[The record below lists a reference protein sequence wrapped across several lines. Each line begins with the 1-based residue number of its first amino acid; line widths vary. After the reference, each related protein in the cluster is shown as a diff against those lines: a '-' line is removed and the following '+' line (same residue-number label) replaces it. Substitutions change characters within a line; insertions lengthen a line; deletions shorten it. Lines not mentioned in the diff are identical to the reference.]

1 MADDSVK
8 TIKERIKLLRDLKK
22 EGKELSAIQ
31 EQELRTLRAQKKEYA
46 GLSKWQKDLLN
57 KGDLRLN
64 NEKIAHK
71 FILKQKE
78 AEKDIAKWLTK
89 KAKVQ
94 GEYAKKEA
102 TLNKKLEK
110 LVKDGDA
117 YKRVQA
123 EIVDLQK
130 QGAKEVGGYDKY
142 IEHAEQ
148 QKSLNIDLAKIQEDQ
163 IANQMKAAQGKL
175 EESDIAAQL
184 VQIAGLEKKLKE
196 DSSRLS
202 KEETD
207 QIKAQISNSK
217 SMLDTAEANNDV
229 AKARLGMESKMDDV
243 SGGLIGKMKGMKAQ
257 AAQFNKVAAKNP
269 YIALAMILVGIIALG
284 AKLVKQTMELRK
296 EFGLSVG
303 ETVKLQ
309 GAMMGASAE
318 LYLLGVSAEEVKATA
333 GALIDEFG
341 GVNNVTKD
349 ILVSLGEMHAHLGVA
364 GADAVKLLGAL
375 EGVSSASRETLMA
388 QMKVTGELAQAAGVA
403 PAKVMKDLADNTGM
417 FADFAVDGTDNL
429 QKAAIQANKLGINM
443 GTVSNMAESL
453 LDFEGSIEASM
464 EASMMLG
471 KQINTDKARQF
482 ALAGQLDKM
491 QEEVMKQ
498 IGNEADF
505 AKMNVLQR
513 RSLAKAFGLSTEELS
528 KMVRDQEKIN
538 NMTASEK
545 LHRDAMAKVME
556 SLRKVWAAFL
566 SIGKLLLPVVIGIG
580 IAVAVAFY
588 PITLAIIGLIAL
600 GAAFDY
606 LTKKVPIL
614 GTVLGTVLALMTA
627 IWIKSKMTGEEMS
640 GGIMKGAKGMAS
652 KLKDKLSGGLK
663 DKLSGGGDDK
673 GGGIIEK
680 AKEKFTGGGKKGK
693 GGGKPLGGM
702 FDKFDA
708 KKALGGA
715 AALLIISVALSVTAK
730 ALQEFSKVSW
740 GDMGKAGVALLGLVL
755 VLAGIGAIM
764 MSGVGALAII
774 AGAAAMLIMAAALLV
789 LGIAIQAIGKG
800 FDMLAQGLGSF
811 LPIITTL
818 APMANAMFVLAGA
831 FTALGFS
838 MAAMALGALALLPAL
853 PVLIALNKMG
863 WFPEKKP
870 AEAASPVAAMAEDG
884 VVNKETDAKIGEKGK
899 EAVVPPD
906 DKFDLKTVEDKLD
919 ILIAQDLKLMNTL
932 TKKVGD
938 IGVAG

>member
-1 MADDSVK
+1 MADNSDIK
-8 TIKERIKLLRDLKK
+8 TIKQRVAALKELAKTQEGLTAAKQKELVLLREELKEVRTLGK
-22 EGKELSAIQ
+22 TEQKRLDTIGDRDVLEKFHHKNLKDEGTFGKELRDISKTQLDLQLKAVQGQLTAVDVADQLTELAKVEEEIIKQNEQGHTAIAEKLEDQ
-31 EQELRTLRAQKKEYA
+31 AKLMKTQLTTMEAVNEAVEYEDELR
-46 GLSKWQKDLLN
+46 
-57 KGDLRLN
+57 KGIDN
-64 NEKIAHK
+64 NLGGMVGK
-71 FILKQKE
+71 F
-78 AEKDIAKWLTK
+78 
-89 KAKVQ
+89 
-94 GEYAKKEA
+94 
-102 TLNKKLEK
+102 
-110 LVKDGDA
+110 
-117 YKRVQA
+117 
-123 EIVDLQK
+123 
-130 QGAKEVGGYDKY
+130 
-142 IEHAEQ
+142 
-148 QKSLNIDLAKIQEDQ
+148 
-163 IANQMKAAQGKL
+163 
-175 EESDIAAQL
+175 
-184 VQIAGLEKKLKE
+184 
-196 DSSRLS
+196 
-202 KEETD
+202 
-207 QIKAQISNSK
+207 
-217 SMLDTAEANNDV
+217 
-229 AKARLGMESKMDDV
+229 
-243 SGGLIGKMKGMKAQ
+243 KGMKAQ

-269 YIALAMILVGIIALG
+269 YIALAAILAGIIALG

-349 ILVSLGEMHAHLGVA
+349 TLVSLGEMHAHLGVA

-375 EGVSSASRETLMA
+375 EGVSGASRETLMA

-403 PAKVMKDLADNTGM
+403 PGKVMKDLADNTAM
-417 FADFAVDGTDNL
+417 FADFAVDGTNNL

-606 LTKKVPIL
+606 INKKVPIL

-715 AALLIISVALSVTAK
+715 AALLIISAALWVTAK

>member
-1 MADDSVK
+1 
-8 TIKERIKLLRDLKK
+8 
-22 EGKELSAIQ
+22 
-31 EQELRTLRAQKKEYA
+31 
-46 GLSKWQKDLLN
+46 
-57 KGDLRLN
+57 
-64 NEKIAHK
+64 
-71 FILKQKE
+71 
-78 AEKDIAKWLTK
+78 
-89 KAKVQ
+89 
-94 GEYAKKEA
+94 
-102 TLNKKLEK
+102 
-110 LVKDGDA
+110 
-117 YKRVQA
+117 
-123 EIVDLQK
+123 
-130 QGAKEVGGYDKY
+130 
-142 IEHAEQ
+142 
-148 QKSLNIDLAKIQEDQ
+148 
-163 IANQMKAAQGKL
+163 
-175 EESDIAAQL
+175 
-184 VQIAGLEKKLKE
+184 
-196 DSSRLS
+196 
-202 KEETD
+202 
-207 QIKAQISNSK
+207 
-217 SMLDTAEANNDV
+217 
-229 AKARLGMESKMDDV
+229 
-243 SGGLIGKMKGMKAQ
+243 
-257 AAQFNKVAAKNP
+257 
-269 YIALAMILVGIIALG
+269 
-284 AKLVKQTMELRK
+284 
-296 EFGLSVG
+296 
-303 ETVKLQ
+303 
-309 GAMMGASAE
+309 MMGASAE

-349 ILVSLGEMHAHLGVA
+349 TLVSLGEMHAHLGVA

-375 EGVSSASRETLMA
+375 EGVSGASRETLMA

-403 PAKVMKDLADNTGM
+403 PGKVMKDLADNTAM

-545 LHRDAMAKVME
+545 FHRDAMAKVME

-606 LTKKVPIL
+606 INKKVPIL

-673 GGGIIEK
+673 GGGMVKK
-680 AKEKFTGGGKKGK
+680 AKEKFTGGGDKKGK

-715 AALLIISVALSVTAK
+715 AALLIISAALWVTAK

-831 FTALGFS
+831 FIALGLS
-838 MAAMALGALALLPAL
+838 MAALAIGALALLPAL

-938 IGVAG
+938 MGVAG

>member
-1 MADDSVK
+1 MA
-8 TIKERIKLLRDLKK
+8 
-22 EGKELSAIQ
+22 
-31 EQELRTLRAQKKEYA
+31 
-46 GLSKWQKDLLN
+46 
-57 KGDLRLN
+57 KGDL
-64 NEKIAHK
+64 KMM
-71 FILKQKE
+71 
-78 AEKDIAKWLTK
+78 KDKLRSQESMNDY
-89 KAKVQ
+89 AKVR
-94 GEYAKKEA
+94 
-102 TLNKKLEK
+102 
-110 LVKDGDA
+110 GD
-117 YKRVQA
+117 
-123 EIVDLQK
+123 
-130 QGAKEVGGYDKY
+130 
-142 IEHAEQ
+142 
-148 QKSLNIDLAKIQEDQ
+148 
-163 IANQMKAAQGKL
+163 
-175 EESDIAAQL
+175 
-184 VQIAGLEKKLKE
+184 
-196 DSSRLS
+196 
-202 KEETD
+202 
-207 QIKAQISNSK
+207 
-217 SMLDTAEANNDV
+217 
-229 AKARLGMESKMDDV
+229 MESKLDDI
-243 SGGLIGKMKGMKAQ
+243 SGGLIGKYKSMKQMHAMI
-257 AAQFNKVAAKNP
+257 NKVAGGHP
-269 YIALAMILVGIIALG
+269 YIKLAIVLLGILALG
-284 AKLVKQTMELRK
+284 VKLLKQTMELKK

-303 ETVKLQ
+303 ETMKLQ
-309 GAMMGASAE
+309 GAMIGATAQ

-341 GVNNVTKD
+341 SVNNVTKD
-349 ILVSLGEMHAHLGVA
+349 TLVSLGKMHATLGIA

-375 EGVSSASRETLMA
+375 EGVSGASRETLMA

-403 PAKVMKDLADNTGM
+403 PGKVMKDLADNTAM
-417 FADFAVDGTDNL
+417 FADFAVDGTNNL

-606 LTKKVPIL
+606 INKKVPIL

-715 AALLIISVALSVTAK
+715 AALLIISAALWVTAK